1 MTDKR
6 MVGGAVPWTGG
17 LSRVV
22 KPMLVPDSD
31 MTRAQNVHITLDGI
45 RRKRAGV
52 HDVYGTIFTAA
63 SEDVAF

>member
-6 MVGGAVPWTGG
+6 LIGGAMPWTGG

-31 MTRAQNVHITLDGI
+31 MTKAQNVHITLDGV
-45 RRKRAGV
+45 RRKRAGT
-52 HDVYGTIFTAA
+52 HDLYGVIYTAA
-63 SEDVAF
+63 SESTAF